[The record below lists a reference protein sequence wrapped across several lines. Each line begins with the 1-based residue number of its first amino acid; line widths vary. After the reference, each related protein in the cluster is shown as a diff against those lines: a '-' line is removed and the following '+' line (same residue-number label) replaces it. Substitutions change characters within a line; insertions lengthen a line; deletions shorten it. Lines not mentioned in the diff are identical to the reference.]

1 MHPCFS
7 TRWANTTCSRWRLRK
22 IESQSG
28 SGHSAAI
35 VIRGTSV
42 VTRHAHES
50 DWAGARLV
58 PGASRA
64 RSVVRR
70 DSRCSPQWSSSWRM
84 AGPTRHGFL
93 PRVLLLVEKVIR
105 IYPSARQSRVNR
117 SRPGLSA
124 PVSSRASSAGS
135 ETPRLFRGSSPPRL
149 CRRARRAFT
158 GCSPATSAAAHPPQ
172 SGHAERSEVRE
183 RQRPGEP
190 VGYADQHVLGAQR
203 RGRAKRESAGHV
215 LPGFLMPFFFSAF
228 CSTSGALAED
238 WNAGISGELVGTY
251 RSECQA
257 ILRVARVRSGA
268 VSLVMALLGCSL

>member
-1 MHPCFS
+1 M
-7 TRWANTTCSRWRLRK
+7 
-22 IESQSG
+22 
-28 SGHSAAI
+28 
-35 VIRGTSV
+35 
-42 VTRHAHES
+42 
-50 DWAGARLV
+50 
-58 PGASRA
+58 AS
-64 RSVVRR
+64 
-70 DSRCSPQWSSSWRM
+70 C
-84 AGPTRHGFL
+84 
-93 PRVLLLVEKVIR
+93 PRVLLLVERVIR
-105 IYPSARQSRVNR
+105 ICLSARQSRVNR

-124 PVSSRASSAGS
+124 PVLSRASSAGS
-135 ETPRLFRGSSPPRL
+135 ETPRLFRGSSPPWL

-203 RGRAKRESAGHV
+203 RGRARVRRTRVARFPYA
-215 LPGFLMPFFFSAF
+215 LLASAF

>member
-1 MHPCFS
+1 MVSMHPCFS

-28 SGHSAAI
+28 SGHWAAI

-50 DWAGARLV
+50 DWAGARFV

-64 RSVVRR
+64 RTVVRR

-124 PVSSRASSAGS
+124 PASSRASSAGS
-135 ETPRLFRGSSPPRL
+135 EPPPLLRGRRLRRCVDVPAGQSQVAHRRRAPRLIHPNLGRP
-149 CRRARRAFT
+149 
-158 GCSPATSAAAHPPQ
+158 SAA
-172 SGHAERSEVRE
+172 R
-183 RQRPGEP
+183 
-190 VGYADQHVLGAQR
+190 
-203 RGRAKRESAGHV
+203 
-215 LPGFLMPFFFSAF
+215 
-228 CSTSGALAED
+228 
-238 WNAGISGELVGTY
+238 
-251 RSECQA
+251 
-257 ILRVARVRSGA
+257 
-268 VSLVMALLGCSL
+268 